1 MEQKEKETRL
11 LIVTDLNKF
20 IASNDDIITKSRGS
34 MVDDLFAKLPWE
46 IERWYKATNENRIY
60 SGMVE
65 HIKTELSIYND
76 SIEKYI
82 SEITEYYK
90 KQLLNGRLMT
100 SSTSMMHNLC
110 SLWASES
117 LQNVI
122 RNLEWIYSKHIK

>member
-20 IASNDDIITKSRGS
+20 IASNDDIITKSKVS
-34 MVDDLFAKLPWE
+34 MNEDLFAKLPWE

-76 SIEKYI
+76 SVEKYI

>member
-11 LIVTDLNKF
+11 LIVSDLNKF

-110 SLWASES
+110 SLWANES

-122 RNLEWIYSKHIK
+122 KNLEWIYSKHIK

>member
-11 LIVTDLNKF
+11 LIVSDLNKF
-20 IASNDDIITKSRGS
+20 IASNDDIITKSKVS
-34 MVDDLFAKLPWE
+34 MQEDLFAKLPWE

-65 HIKTELSIYND
+65 YIKTELSIDND
-76 SIEKYI
+76 SIEKCI

-90 KQLLNGRLMT
+90 SQLLNGRLMT

-110 SLWASES
+110 SLWESES

>member
-11 LIVTDLNKF
+11 LIVTDLNKL
-20 IASNDDIITKSRGS
+20 IASNDDIITKSKVS
-34 MVDDLFAKLPWE
+34 MEEDLFFKLPWE

-65 HIKTELSIYND
+65 YIKTELSIYND

-90 KQLLNGRLMT
+90 SQLLNGRLMT

-110 SLWASES
+110 SLWESES